1 MGQLLRGT
9 PDFSW
14 FLLLLIIMGFFSH
27 RHTAKWSIVG
37 SSPWLCRNLRR
48 HWLTY
53 RVSLY
58 SLQNC
63 CPGVLFGLSISSSLP
78 IDVSLL
84 FISLV
89 FWSLLPLSLF
99 LSSILLYPFHPHIN
113 PPIVYS
119 PSLHSPYSDTMGLN
133 PPGLVI
139 VTYNT
144 VIRLSARII
153 TADGKIA
160 RRIRDSMCIMLDYHN
175 MRIPSSPIHMLQA
188 FNARAPCPSLLRS
201 TGLPILEVSQLHG
214 LLWILPSFTYCR

>member
-1 MGQLLRGT
+1 MEHCWFKPLALPEFAPTLTDLQSKSLLFAELLSRGSLWSLYIFLSSYRCLSSLY
-9 PDFSW
+9 FSC
-14 FLLLLIIMGFFSH
+14 LLIIITSFSFPFFY
-27 RHTAKWSIVG
+27 
-37 SSPWLCRNLRR
+37 SP
-48 HWLTY
+48 
-53 RVSLY
+53 
-58 SLQNC
+58 
-63 CPGVLFGLSISSSLP
+63 LP
-78 IDVSLL
+78 FPST
-84 FISLV
+84 
-89 FWSLLPLSLF
+89 
-99 LSSILLYPFHPHIN
+99 HQ

-133 PPGLVI
+133 PPGL

-201 TGLPILEVSQLHG
+201 TDLPILEVSQLHG